1 MASMG
6 FSLGAV
12 SSLMSLVDEKLQS
25 EMSEASYVEVCN
37 AMKYLYERKRAE
49 EVVESEEVEEVV
61 DLVESEEEEE
71 VVSSPRYRERLARI
85 RRGIVRSGENVMA
98 PAAVRAQ
105 YLARI
110 AAEAREVGE
119 VEVVGEVVAAVSG
132 REEERRSAIGVCREM
147 LSRISVRVDNRIK
160 TNALREKCVEMGVS
174 AKELVGSVY
183 SNREVKEM
191 EGMLVSKGVGM
202 GEVKALYQRE
212 KAREIE
218 KERARITER
227 MEYLERRSV

>member
-49 EVVESEEVEEVV
+49 VVESEEVEEVV
-61 DLVESEEEEE
+61 DLVESEEEE

-85 RRGIVRSGENVMA
+85 RRGIVRSGENAMA
-98 PAAVRAQ
+98 PAAVRAP

-110 AAEAREVGE
+110 AAEAREV
-119 VEVVGEVVAAVSG
+119 EVVGEVVAVVSG
-132 REEERRSAIGVCREM
+132 REEERRRAIGVCREM
-147 LSRISVRVDNRIK
+147 LSRISIRVDNRIK

-183 SNREVKEM
+183 SNKEVKEM

-202 GEVKALYQRE
+202 GEVKALYKRE